1 MLKFI
6 FAQLLVTNAFCAWS
20 DDTSRIKVNKC
31 CEPYELYVEKS
42 CTHINKVNETSW
54 SPLFTTEN
62 GRAYVHKVDYE

>member
-1 MLKFI
+1 MLKLLL
-6 FAQLLVTNAFCAWS
+6 AQLLVTDAFCALS
-20 DDTSRIKVNKC
+20 DDTNRIKVNKC

-62 GRAYVHKVDYE
+62 GRASTNEVDYE